1 MYADLADPL
10 QICMEPFEYTRSL
23 PGKNTVGKVIES
35 LRPWL
40 NISDHSAVVLTDVMT
55 MLQNSSLMY
64 DSFTIRCME
73 SEDS

>member
-1 MYADLADPL
+1 
-10 QICMEPFEYTRSL
+10 MEPFEYTRSL

-40 NISDHSAVVLTDVMT
+40 NISDRSAAVLTDVMT

-64 DSFTIRCME
+64 ERLTIRGKE
-73 SEDS
+73 LEVN